1 MRLIINYPPGRVRSS
16 CRYLYH
22 TIFQICILK
31 SKAIPCPRTGRFK
44 CPVPKCTIDGRS
56 RVGVAK
62 HFRRDHKDYRSW
74 RDVFIKKDAPDFILK
89 PNENHNELDLEE
101 TPISEQNNTTH
112 QTSGNSQ
119 LMKETN
125 TAQNGLLMMAT
136 PTGNNISD
144 QINTI
149 TEPIQQLSPP
159 SMVSQNIQK

>member
-1 MRLIINYPPGRVRSS
+1 M
-16 CRYLYH
+16 
-22 TIFQICILK
+22 
-31 SKAIPCPRTGRFK
+31 
-44 CPVPKCTIDGRS
+44 
-56 RVGVAK
+56 
-62 HFRRDHKDYRSW
+62 
-74 RDVFIKKDAPDFILK
+74 
-89 PNENHNELDLEE
+89 
-101 TPISEQNNTTH
+101 TH

-159 SMVSQNIQK
+159 SMVSQTQNIQKRVILGYITLLQQCL